1 MAACSSSELQ
11 LPGASGIVMA
21 NETEVP
27 NQNIMLN
34 LLNGGVTNNC
44 SKSGSTP
51 SHASLDSKTGIN
63 PSRSSFLHTYFTC
76 IIITSLYRTSRIYF
90 CMTMTCYMPISYY
103 HLVMRKDVSVVSV
116 SDR

>member
-21 NETEVP
+21 SETDVP

-34 LLNGGVTNNC
+34 LLNGGVANNS

-51 SHASLDSKTGIN
+51 SHGSLDSKTGIN
-63 PSRSSFLHTYFTC
+63 YCREALFFIH
-76 IIITSLYRTSRIYF
+76 
-90 CMTMTCYMPISYY
+90 IS
-103 HLVMRKDVSVVSV
+103 HS
-116 SDR
+116 